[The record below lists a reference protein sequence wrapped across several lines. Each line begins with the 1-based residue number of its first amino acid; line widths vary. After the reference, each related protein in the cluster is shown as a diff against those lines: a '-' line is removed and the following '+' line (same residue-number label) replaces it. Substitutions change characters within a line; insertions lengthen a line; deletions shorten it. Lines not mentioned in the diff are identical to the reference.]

1 MRCPKLMVILEEY
14 TNWVAFD
21 GLSDKFDALSKKLT
35 GAAEKQVEM
44 MVERTESRKILGDM
58 VR

>member
-1 MRCPKLMVILEEY
+1 MVILVEY